1 MLTLEGNNSTGS
13 TGERFDPAT
22 RFECWTVADALRAS
36 ADHEALCEGYAAG
49 KSGAPCPGAS
59 RCDAY
64 RLGWEMGAIFARRV
78 PTPAWML
85 AVVAQDEYGFAG
97 TA

>member
-1 MLTLEGNNSTGS
+1 MLTLEGNSTR
-13 TGERFDPAT
+13 TAEQFDPAT
-22 RFECWTVADALRAS
+22 RFECWTVAEALRAS
-36 ADHEALCEGYAAG
+36 ADREALCEGYAAG
-49 KSGAPCPGAS
+49 KTGAPCPGAA

-85 AVVAQDEYGFAG
+85 AVVAQAEYGFAG